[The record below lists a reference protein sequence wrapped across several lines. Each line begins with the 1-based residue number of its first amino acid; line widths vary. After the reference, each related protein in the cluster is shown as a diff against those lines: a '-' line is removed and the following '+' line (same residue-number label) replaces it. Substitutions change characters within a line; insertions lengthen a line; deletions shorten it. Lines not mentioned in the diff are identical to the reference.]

1 MLTPLRMPRRAVA
14 SLLMLVLL
22 GAAGALA
29 AAPAGADTV
38 RNAQMWVLNAVSAP
52 TAWSVTRGEGAT
64 VAVIDSGVNPDVSDL
79 AGSVITGPDLTWVR
93 TPPGNPN
100 WGVQIGRAH
109 V

>member
-14 SLLMLVLL
+14 SLLMLALL
-22 GAAGALA
+22 VAAPRWP

-52 TAWSVTRGEGAT
+52 TAWSVTRGEGVT

-79 AGSVITGPDLTWVR
+79 ARSA
-93 TPPGNPN
+93 PPAPT
-100 WGVQIGRAH
+100 
-109 V
+109 